1 MGGAISALVQS
12 TIGDNTMDTFTITE
26 GQWKGEKVYID
37 NDKDCFRAEFKNY
50 IAFGSSWRNAVLNC
64 LSNFDLQHL
73 ITKYTKPLKN

>member
-73 ITKYTKPLKN
+73 ITIYSKPLKN